1 MGGLTRYGIE
11 FNPFNWSGW
20 IRSFCLFSNCL
31 AHSAIAIKMKMS
43 SYSLIVLLNVVNVEI
58 TYYCSN

>member
-11 FNPFNWSGW
+11 FNPFKWSGW
-20 IRSFCLFSNCL
+20 IRSFCLFSKCL
-31 AHSAIAIKMKMS
+31 AHSAIAIRIKMP
-43 SYSLIVLLNVVNVEI
+43 SYKVSLNVVNVKI